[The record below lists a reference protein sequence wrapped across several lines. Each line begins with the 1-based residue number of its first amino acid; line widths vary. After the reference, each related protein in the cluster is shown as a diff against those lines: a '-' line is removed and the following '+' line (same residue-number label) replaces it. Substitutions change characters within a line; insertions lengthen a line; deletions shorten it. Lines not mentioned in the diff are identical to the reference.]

1 MRYRIRREWI
11 LEAIYA
17 AKESEKGR
25 LVVSTEPLT
34 GVSVDMAQDLLIRC
48 EKERQRRNRPLVGSD
63 LRNLVGYLVRMN
75 GRAPDK
81 ARAYELI
88 MMRYY
93 RILKTLVDTRRKQ
106 LKEARAAK
114 AEALK
119 KLRGEL
125 ASSH

>member
-11 LEAIYA
+11 LEAILA

-25 LVVSTEPLT
+25 LVISTEPLT
-34 GVSVDMAQDLLIRC
+34 GVSMDMAQDLLVRC
-48 EKERQRRNRPLVGSD
+48 EHARWRRERPHVGQE
-63 LRNLVGYLVRMN
+63 LRNLVGYIVRMN

-93 RILKTLVDTRRKQ
+93 RILKSLVDRRRKE

-119 KLRGEL
+119 KLREE
-125 ASSH
+125 ADSSP

>member
-11 LEAIYA
+11 LEAILA
-17 AKESEKGR
+17 AKKSEKGQ

-34 GVSVDMAQDLLIRC
+34 GVSVDMAQDLLVRC
-48 EKERQRRNRPLVGSD
+48 EHARWRRGRPIVGEE
-63 LRNLVGYLVRMN
+63 LRRLVGYIVRMN

-93 RILKTLVDTRRKQ
+93 RILKSLVDQRRKV
-106 LKEARAAK
+106 LKEARTAK

-119 KLRGEL
+119 KLREEPV
-125 ASSH
+125 SSH